1 MTKLYKSLLRF
12 AILLLVTFP
21 GLSALA
27 ATFPVT
33 NTNNSGAGSLA
44 QAILDANGTGG
55 ADIITF
61 NLPTDQPCI
70 ITLSSALPVINEEV
84 FIDGYSQ
91 PGASAGP
98 FATRVIRVNINA
110 AAIGAGNSAFT
121 ISADNVTIAGLAIY
135 GAPEFG
141 IKLLSG
147 ANNGLRVWGNF
158 IGTDSTGI
166 TAGLGNQAGNIEVNF
181 GSASIV
187 STGHIIG
194 VDDNDAVDDTYQ
206 GNLIVGT
213 PGTSG
218 NNGDGILLWR
228 CSNSAIAG
236 NMIGLDKNGASAA
249 GLENGRDGIVVTVSC
264 TGVVIGTDGDGV
276 SDDLEGNIIGN
287 SGRNGIQLAGI
298 STGNIIAGNTV
309 GLDAASGTA
318 GNAVS
323 GIYLVNA
330 SNNRVGTDGNGVSDV
345 FERNIIS
352 ANGGPG
358 LKISTET
365 FFGVDYESGSDNNV
379 IKGNIIGAD
388 AALNP
393 LGNVG
398 NGIELQA
405 SPATLTSF
413 SVNNNFFGTDH
424 DGVNDAVER
433 NIIVN
438 NAGYGIRVLTPAGGT
453 TVTGNK
459 FSGNLIYDNAQAGID
474 LQGGTEFPP
483 GITIND
489 DGDADGG
496 ANDLL
501 NAPVITTVNIDG
513 SDLVIEGF
521 TRPNSMVEFYIPDGT
536 PIPGGGFTKSFGQG
550 QVFLFRAQEGA
561 TLSVTNDDDATTS
574 TYSGADEGSNS
585 GGTRTENR
593 FSFRVALSSLPVA
606 VTAGTGITS
615 LAYLNA
621 TGAGSTSEF
630 GGTSIA
636 ANLPVHFVSFNG
648 RIRDGKAILTWVT
661 AEEQN
666 NDHFE
671 VQRSTTGGSYTTIGR
686 VNPKSGVSNQY
697 DFTDAAPAA
706 GISYYRLK
714 QVDLD
719 GRFMYSKILILRSDL
734 EKFVVKT
741 GPNPFSSNINIYYQ
755 LEKDEAVIVRMYDQA
770 GRTVKQY
777 TTRGGAGVNTYTIN
791 DLNNL
796 PKGNYTLELSGETV
810 KYRQQVVKQ

>member
-1 MTKLYKSLLRF
+1 MTKLYKSLGRF
-12 AILLLVTFP
+12 AILLFITFS
-21 GLSALA
+21 GSATLA

-44 QAILDANGTGG
+44 QAILDANSTGG
-55 ADIITF
+55 ADVITF
-61 NLPTDQPCI
+61 NLPTDQPGI
-70 ITLSSALPVINEEV
+70 ITLTSALPVITDEV

-91 PGASAGP
+91 PGASAGTI
-98 FATRVIRVNINA
+98 AARVIRVNINA
-110 AAIGAGNSAFT
+110 AAIGTGNSAFT
-121 ISADNVTIAGLAIY
+121 VNADNVIIAGLAIY
-135 GAPEFG
+135 SAPEFG

-147 ANNGLRVWGNF
+147 GNDNLHVWGNY
-158 IGTDSTGI
+158 IGTDSTGLNG
-166 TAGLGNQAGNIEVNF
+166 GLGNQAGNIEVNF
-181 GSASIV
+181 GSASII
-187 STGHIIG
+187 STGIVIG
-194 VDDNDAVDDTYQ
+194 INDNDAVTDANE
-206 GNLIVGT
+206 GNLIVGS
-213 PGTSG
+213 PSTSA

-228 CSNSAIAG
+228 CTSSTIAG
-236 NMIGLDKNGASAA
+236 NIIGFDKNGASAA
-249 GLENGRDGIVVTVSC
+249 GLEHARDGIVVTVSC

-276 SDDLEGNIIGN
+276 SDAIEGNRIGN
-287 SGRNGIQLAGI
+287 STRNGIQLAGI
-298 STGNIIAGNTV
+298 STANIIAGNIV
-309 GLDAASGTA
+309 GLDAANGTA
-318 GNAVS
+318 GNAAS
-323 GIYLVNA
+323 GIYLLNA
-330 SNNRVGTDGNGVSDV
+330 SSNRIGTNGNGVSDLL
-345 FERNIIS
+345 ERNIIS

-358 LKISTET
+358 LKISAES
-365 FFGVDYESGSDNNV
+365 FFGASFESSSDFNV
-379 IKGNIIGAD
+379 VKGNIIGAD
-388 AALNP
+388 AAMNP

-405 SPATLTSF
+405 SLSGLN
-413 SVNNNFFGTDH
+413 VNNNFFGTDH
-424 DGVNDAVER
+424 DGVSDVIER

-438 NAGYGIRVLTPAGGT
+438 NAGYGIRVLTPGGGT
-453 TVTGNK
+453 TVSGNK

-474 LQGGTEFPP
+474 LQGGTEFSP

-496 ANDLL
+496 ANDLM
-501 NAPVITTVNIDG
+501 NAPVITSVNIDG
-513 SDLVIEGF
+513 SDLVISGF

-536 PIPGGGFTKSFGQG
+536 PVPGGGFTKSFGQG

-561 TLSVTNDDDATTS
+561 TMSTINDDDNTTGS
-574 TYSGADEGSNS
+574 YTGTEEGSAA
-585 GGTRTENR
+585 GGTRTENK
-593 FSFRVALSSLPVA
+593 FTFRVALSSLPA
-606 VTAGTGITS
+606 TVTAGTGITS
-615 LAYLNA
+615 LAYQNA
-621 TGAGSTSEF
+621 TGPGSTSEF
-630 GGTSIA
+630 GGTQIA

-648 RIRDGKAILTWVT
+648 RIRDGKAYLTWAT

-686 VNPKSGVSNQY
+686 VNPKNGISNQY
-697 DFTDAAPAA
+697 DFVDVAPAA

-734 EKFVVKT
+734 DKFVVKT

-755 LEKDEAVIVRMYDQA
+755 LEKDETVQVRMYDQA

-777 TTRGGAGVNTYTIN
+777 TTRGGTGVNTYTIN